1 MPLKLSKK
9 DPAAKVEGKW
19 FTFAGDV
26 EFKVRPLLG
35 TILRELSNAARTGR
49 MVADPKSGRM
59 VAQVDDE
66 KYNELLTDYL
76 LEDWRGVVDEA
87 GAALPVT
94 LENRKALLDMSAIS
108 DFVWERARALDI
120 LTEQV
125 KN

>member
-9 DPAAKVEGKW
+9 DPAAKIEGKW

-35 TILRELSNAARTGR
+35 TVLRELSSASRTGR
-49 MVADPKSGRM
+49 MVADRNGRM

-66 KYNELLTDYL
+66 KYNDLLTDYL

-87 GAALPVT
+87 GAAVPVN

-120 LTEQV
+120 LADQL